1 MKILKFL
8 FLIMFLSL
16 SVSLYSMP
24 PHPDVVAEYQKNG
37 QLESLMNRVE
47 SLNKMTDTD
56 SPLKSFPVAGA
67 MRVPVLLV
75 NYAVPYQASS
85 ELIFYKRIFNRD
97 NMPLP
102 GLLVLLTAALF
113 LFFKNYSRLST
124 GYLRPVI
131 PAYLS
136 IFIIALSCGVT
147 PDDDGGGFSTDTSVY
162 SRILNGS
169 TLSVRKYYQ
178 DMSRNNLNL
187 TFDIYGPVTVSKSWD
202 YYGENDSVTGY
213 DLRPRELVSEALRLL
228 VSKYPSVDFKIYD
241 NDNDTFIDA
250 VIIIHQGP
258 GEEVKTFIKSLI
270 WSHQWELSSPVSTG
284 DGVSFKVYTIQP
296 EYTHNPGDSSMGVFA
311 HEFGHVLG
319 LPDLYDTE
327 NATDGVGIWSLMSAG
342 AWMGPAGASDGTTP
356 APLLAWERF
365 KLGGTDWVT
374 ITTVSADSS
383 NISIDDIEAS
393 PGAVF
398 KVSLDAGTDQ
408 YLLIEGK
415 VQSSSAGWYVPGT
428 GILISHIHGNVI
440 SNYSSTNKVN
450 AGLTRVHGVNIIE
463 ADGAGD
469 LWVPL
474 GDRGAA
480 GDLYTSGSYTADKYD
495 SESIDSAVPAG
506 VVVYNISVTTGP
518 LVMKFDVNVP

>member
-1 MKILKFL
+1 
-8 FLIMFLSL
+8 
-16 SVSLYSMP
+16 
-24 PHPDVVAEYQKNG
+24 
-37 QLESLMNRVE
+37 
-47 SLNKMTDTD
+47 
-56 SPLKSFPVAGA
+56 
-67 MRVPVLLV
+67 
-75 NYAVPYQASS
+75 
-85 ELIFYKRIFNRD
+85 
-97 NMPLP
+97 
-102 GLLVLLTAALF
+102 
-113 LFFKNYSRLST
+113 
-124 GYLRPVI
+124 
-131 PAYLS
+131 
-136 IFIIALSCGVT
+136 
-147 PDDDGGGFSTDTSVY
+147 
-162 SRILNGS
+162 
-169 TLSVRKYYQ
+169 
-178 DMSRNNLNL
+178 MSRNNLNL